1 MKNEMGK
8 EGEGENSPN
17 LDPEVEEGER
27 KKMVCLV
34 SLGRL
39 SIHTCK
45 KENEEGRR
53 RRSSSSCNEEEKR
66 RVGLGLGFK

>member
-17 LDPEVEEGER
+17 LDQEVEEGER

-34 SLGRL
+34 PLEML
-39 SIHTCK
+39 SILTCK
-45 KENEEGRR
+45 KRNEERGRR
-53 RRSSSSCNEEEKR
+53 
-66 RVGLGLGFK
+66 